1 MVEDG
6 NVSGARKNGSIIMYD
21 QEGTPVARWNF
32 ERGWPS
38 KCSGPS
44 VKADGNEIVVEELT
58 IVHEYI
64 KRES

>member
-1 MVEDG
+1 
-6 NVSGARKNGSIIMYD
+6 
-21 QEGTPVARWNF
+21 VARWNF